1 MPLPQSQRADDLSTP
16 ASSEESAA
24 LRRVQL
30 RRKALLAVVLVL
42 FVGAAAV
49 IRPLAEETILHAL
62 LVGVGQ
68 FAIFAAIVGRGWC
81 SLYIGGRKTHEIVRR
96 GPYSVS
102 RNPLYVFSFLAAF
115 GVGAQT
121 GSLILALGALALTFV
136 VMQATVLREEAFL
149 CGVFGTDYEGYRAT
163 TPRYWPRWSLWRDDR
178 TLEIDPCR
186 FVTTILD
193 GAIMLAAI
201 PLLAALSGARFE
213 GLIPTL
219 LTLP

>member
-1 MPLPQSQRADDLSTP
+1 MSLPQTRRSDALSTS
-16 ASSEESAA
+16 ADAQESAA

-30 RRKALLAVVLVL
+30 RRKALLAGVVLL

-49 IRPLAEETILHAL
+49 TRPLAEETILKAL
-62 LVGVGQ
+62 LVSAGQ
-68 FAIFAAIVGRGWC
+68 LAIFAAIVGRGWC
-81 SLYIGGRKTHEIVRR
+81 SLYIGGRKTHEIVQR

-121 GSLILALGALALTFV
+121 GSLVLSLGALTLTFV

-149 CGVFGTDYEGYRAT
+149 RGAFGADYERYRAG
-163 TPRYWPRWSLWRDDR
+163 TPRYWPRWTLWRDDR

-201 PLLAALSGARFE
+201 PLLAALTSLRFE
-213 GLIPTL
+213 GFIPTL